1 MNLFCN
7 EQNVIF
13 YFFKVATTSANAV
26 RNFSSKKLCNSFN
39 FLNFNCFNVYVYYEK
54 KIERKL

>member
-13 YFFKVATTSANAV
+13 LKKFQVAATIANGV
-26 RNFSSKKLCNSFN
+26 RNFTSKKLCNSFN
-39 FLNFNCFNVYVYYEK
+39 FLNFNNYCF
-54 KIERKL
+54 